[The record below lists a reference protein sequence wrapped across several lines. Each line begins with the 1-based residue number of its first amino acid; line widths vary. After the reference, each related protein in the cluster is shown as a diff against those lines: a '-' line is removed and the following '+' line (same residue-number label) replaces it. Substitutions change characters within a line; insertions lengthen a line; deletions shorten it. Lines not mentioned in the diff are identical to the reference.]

1 MADREELIKQ
11 FSDVTGVA
19 EDRAKFF
26 LEAANGELQVSGKS
40 RAGITKGIVICDAIV
55 RITWCFDV
63 ILF

>member
-40 RAGITKGIVICDAIV
+40 RAGGHNKRDCGCDRSDYV
-55 RITWCFDV
+55 VF
-63 ILF
+63 